1 MADVQKNIRWGSPA
15 DIFAR
20 TLSLED
26 NDIPRGWLS
35 NSIIIEP
42 GTRACAMVDGRFL
55 GEIPSGEFTFHDFRD
70 KLQFWRKGQA
80 TVLLTRSDV
89 VRLPVNC
96 DGFVS
101 ADEVPIDMR
110 IDVGVQIDDP
120 VLFMKNLMGPRKEYP
135 IKELAERL
143 TPAVKQEAWVATA
156 RLKVD
161 ELRGPAI
168 ATKVAQQ
175 VVDAIAPAFR
185 RYGLKVFS
193 VEGMLMQPSGMEK
206 HWEKVKQNNVEVADE
221 RLVNRRLGDDVGILT
236 DRISLREKLRDI
248 AISDQFDQARSEEEF
263 KTLVSQVDKARL
275 LRKEEL
281 DQLAEGFDQRKGDRE
296 AVRSHIIEVLDINR
310 QQEIDQMRAQVG
322 HTLEMA
328 ARKNEL
334 DLAEATNSVENA
346 QWRNGIAREI
356 ERAEKQREE
365 RRKDLTAK
373 WERIREARRQKLDG
387 SWERL
392 LHQQREETIRTELAV
407 KEAERGRRVELLEA
421 EAAAQI
427 EAQRIIAE
435 RQRREFE
442 LEMGGRESD
451 AQLDRL
457 KRVQDMNFDGHAR
470 QVQMEADLKGQ
481 AESRAQ
487 NYEIEKLKTMGTLSA
502 EALIAASNGDNARVL
517 AELKM
522 QEAKSQA
529 DVQIAGRTDQQ
540 SLNEERLRLYEKL
553 SEAEKSK
560 ADVQLASR
568 TDQQA
573 LNEERLR
580 LYEKLSEAEKSKADA
595 IANVF
600 QQAIKGQQDAV
611 AQMIGGLAAAHTPA
625 RPQAAPPP
633 LATAGAEWHVVA
645 REGQSGPHS
654 VQQVQ
659 AMVQRG
665 QLAADALVWKTG
677 MAGWIALA
685 ECVDFSGILAT
696 APPPPPPR
704 A

>member
-1 MADVQKNIRWGSPA
+1 MADAQRNIRWGAPA

-26 NDIPRGWLS
+26 NEIPRGWLT
-35 NSIIIEP
+35 NSITIEP

-55 GEIPSGEFTFHDFRD
+55 GEIPAGEFTFHDFRD

-346 QWRNGIAREI
+346 QWRNEIAREI

-529 DVQIAGRTDQQ
+529 DVQ
-540 SLNEERLRLYEKL
+540 
-553 SEAEKSK
+553 
-560 ADVQLASR
+560 LASR

-625 RPQAAPPP
+625 RPPAAPPP

>member
-20 TLSLED
+20 SLSLED

-221 RLVNRRLGDDVGILT
+221 RLVNKRMGDDVGILT
-236 DRISLREKLRDI
+236 ERIALREKLRDI
-248 AISDQFDQARSEEEF
+248 ALADKSDQTKTLEEHRDIDISDQFDEARSEEEL
-263 KTLVSQVDKARL
+263 KTLIAQVDKSRL

-281 DQLAEGFDQRKGDRE
+281 DQLVEGFEQRKGDRE
-296 AVRSHIIEVLDINR
+296 AVRTHIVEVLEINR

-346 QWRNGIAREI
+346 QWRNEIAREI

-529 DVQIAGRTDQQ
+529 DVQ
-540 SLNEERLRLYEKL
+540 
-553 SEAEKSK
+553 
-560 ADVQLASR
+560 LASR

-625 RPQAAPPP
+625 RPPAAPPP

>member
-1 MADVQKNIRWGSPA
+1 MADAQRNIRWGAPA

-26 NDIPRGWLS
+26 NEIPRGWLT
-35 NSIIIEP
+35 NSITIEP

-55 GEIPSGEFTFHDFRD
+55 GEIPAGEFTFHDFRD

-101 ADEVPIDMR
+101 ADDVPIDMR

-135 IKELAERL
+135 VKELAERL
-143 TPAVKQEAWVATA
+143 TPAVKQEAWVASA

-161 ELRGPAI
+161 DLRGPAI
-168 ATKVAQQ
+168 ASKVAQQ

-206 HWEKVKQNNVEVADE
+206 HWDKVKENNVEVADE

-236 DRISLREKLRDI
+236 ERISLREKLRDI

-263 KTLVSQVDKARL
+263 KTLLAQVDKARL

-281 DQLAEGFDQRKGDRE
+281 DQLAEGFEQRKGDRE
-296 AVRSHIIEVLDINR
+296 AVRTHIIEVLDINR
-310 QQEIDQMRAQVG
+310 QQEIDQLRAQVG
-322 HTLEMA
+322 HSMEIA

-334 DLAEATNSVENA
+334 ELAEATNSVENA
-346 QWRNGIAREI
+346 QWRNEIAREI
-356 ERAEKQREE
+356 ELAEKQREE
-365 RRKDLTAK
+365 RRKDLAAK
-373 WERIREARRQKLDG
+373 WERIREARQQKQDG

-407 KEAERGRRVELLEA
+407 KEAERVRRVGLLEA

-442 LEMGGRESD
+442 LEIGGRESD

-470 QVQMEADLKGQ
+470 QVQLDAELKGQ
-481 AESRAQ
+481 AESRTQ
-487 NYEIEKLKTMGTLSA
+487 SHEIEKLKTMGTLSA
-502 EALIAASNGDNARVL
+502 EALIAASNGDNARAL
-517 AELKM
+517 ADLKM

-529 DVQIAGRTDQQ
+529 DVQMAG
-540 SLNEERLRLYEKL
+540 
-553 SEAEKSK
+553 
-560 ADVQLASR
+560 R

-580 LYEKLSEAEKSKADA
+580 LYEKLSEAEKSKADT

-600 QQAIKGQQDAV
+600 QQALKGQQDAV
-611 AQMIGGLAAAHTPA
+611 AQMIGGLAASHTPA
-625 RPQAAPPP
+625 RPPASPAAPPSNGN
-633 LATAGAEWHVVA
+633 LVAEWHVA
-645 REGQSGPHS
+645 AAEGQSGPHT

-659 AMVQRG
+659 AMIQRG
-665 QLAADALVWKTG
+665 QFGPDALVWKAG
-677 MAGWIALA
+677 LAGWVALA
-685 ECVDFSGILAT
+685 ECTDFAGILAT
-696 APPPPPPR
+696 VPPPPPPPPPPR

>member
-20 TLSLED
+20 SLSLED

-346 QWRNGIAREI
+346 QWRNEIAREI

-529 DVQIAGRTDQQ
+529 DVQ
-540 SLNEERLRLYEKL
+540 
-553 SEAEKSK
+553 
-560 ADVQLASR
+560 LASR

>member
-20 TLSLED
+20 SLSLED

-346 QWRNGIAREI
+346 QWRNEIAREI

-560 ADVQLASR
+560 AD
-568 TDQQA
+568 T
-573 LNEERLR
+573 
-580 LYEKLSEAEKSKADA
+580 

-600 QQAIKGQQDAV
+600 QQALKGQQDAV

>member
-20 TLSLED
+20 SLSLED

-346 QWRNGIAREI
+346 EWRNEIALEI

-529 DVQIAGRTDQQ
+529 DVQ
-540 SLNEERLRLYEKL
+540 
-553 SEAEKSK
+553 
-560 ADVQLASR
+560 LASR

-625 RPQAAPPP
+625 RPPAGPPP

>member
-1 MADVQKNIRWGSPA
+1 MADAQKNMRWGAPA

-26 NDIPRGWLS
+26 NDIPRGWLT

-55 GEIPSGEFTFHDFRD
+55 GEIPAGEFTFHDFRD

-110 IDVGVQIDDP
+110 IDVGVQIGDP

-185 RYGLKVFS
+185 RYGLNVFS

-206 HWEKVKQNNVEVADE
+206 HWEKVKDNNVEVADE
-221 RLVNRRLGDDVGILT
+221 RLVNKRLGEDVGIFT

-248 AISDQFDQARSEEEF
+248 AISDQFDQARSEEEL
-263 KTLVSQVDKARL
+263 KTLIAQVDKARL

-281 DQLAEGFDQRKGDRE
+281 DQLVEGFEQRKGDRE
-296 AVRSHIIEVLDINR
+296 GVRTHIVEVLEINR
-310 QQEIDQMRAQVG
+310 QQEIDQLRASVG

-334 DLAEATNSVENA
+334 ELAEATNSVENA
-346 QWRNGIAREI
+346 QWRNEIAREI
-356 ERAEKQREE
+356 ELAEKQREE
-365 RRKDLTAK
+365 RRKDLAAK

-392 LHQQREETIRTELAV
+392 LHQQREEAIRTELAV
-407 KEAERGRRVELLEA
+407 KEAERGHRVELLEA

-442 LEMGGRESD
+442 LEMGNRESD
-451 AQLDRL
+451 AQLDRV

-470 QVQMEADLKGQ
+470 QVQLDADLKGL
-481 AESRAQ
+481 AESRTQ
-487 NYEIEKLKTMGTLSA
+487 SHEIEKLKTMGTLSA

-522 QEAKSQA
+522 QEAKSLA
-529 DVQIAGRTDQQ
+529 DVQM
-540 SLNEERLRLYEKL
+540 
-553 SEAEKSK
+553 
-560 ADVQLASR
+560 ASR

-580 LYEKLSEAEKSKADA
+580 LYEKLTEAEKSKADT

-600 QQAIKGQQDAV
+600 QQALKGQQDAV
-611 AQMIGGLAAAHTPA
+611 AQMIGGLSAAHTPA
-625 RPQAAPPP
+625 RPPASPAAPPP
-633 LATAGAEWHVVA
+633 LAAVGAEWHVA
-645 REGQSGPHS
+645 AGGGQSGPHT

-659 AMVQRG
+659 AMIQKG
-665 QLAADALVWKTG
+665 QLVADALVWKAG
-677 MAGWIALA
+677 MAGWVALT
-685 ECVDFSGILAT
+685 ECADFAGILAT
-696 APPPPPPR
+696 VPPPPPPR

>member
-20 TLSLED
+20 SLSLED

-248 AISDQFDQARSEEEF
+248 AISDQFDQARSKEEF

-346 QWRNGIAREI
+346 QWRNEIAREI

-529 DVQIAGRTDQQ
+529 DVQ
-540 SLNEERLRLYEKL
+540 
-553 SEAEKSK
+553 
-560 ADVQLASR
+560 LASR

-625 RPQAAPPP
+625 RPPAAPPP

>member
-560 ADVQLASR
+560 AD
-568 TDQQA
+568 T
-573 LNEERLR
+573 
-580 LYEKLSEAEKSKADA
+580 

-600 QQAIKGQQDAV
+600 QQALKGQQDAV

-625 RPQAAPPP
+625 RPPAAPPP

>member
-1 MADVQKNIRWGSPA
+1 MADAQKNRRWSTPA
-15 DIFAR
+15 EIFAR
-20 TLSLED
+20 SVSLDDSEVS
-26 NDIPRGWLS
+26 RGIITD
-35 NSIIIEP
+35 SIVIEP

-55 GEIPSGEFTFHDFRD
+55 GEIPAGEFTFRDFRD

-80 TVLLTRSDV
+80 TFLLTRSDV
-89 VRLPVNC
+89 VRLSVNC

-101 ADEVPIDMR
+101 ADDVPIDMR
-110 IDVGVQIDDP
+110 IDVGAQIDDP

-135 IKELAERL
+135 VHELAERL

-168 ATKVAQQ
+168 AAKVAQQ
-175 VVDAIAPAFR
+175 VVDAISPAFR

-206 HWEKVKQNNVEVADE
+206 YWEKVKENNADVAGE
-221 RLVNRRLGDDVGILT
+221 RLANKRMGDDVGILT
-236 DRISLREKLRDI
+236 DRIALREKLRDV
-248 AISDQFDQARSEEEF
+248 AISDQFDHARSEEEL
-263 KTLVSQVDKARL
+263 KTLLAQVDKARL

-281 DQLAEGFDQRKGDRE
+281 DQLTEGFEQRKGDRE
-296 AVRSHIIEVLDINR
+296 AVRRHIVEVLDINR
-310 QQEIDQMRAQVG
+310 QQELDQLRAQVG
-322 HTLEMA
+322 HSLEMSA
-328 ARKNEL
+328 KKNEL
-334 DLAEATNSVENA
+334 ELAEATNSVENA
-346 QWRNGIAREI
+346 QWRNEIAREI
-356 ERAEKQREE
+356 ELAEKQREE
-365 RRKDLTAK
+365 RRKDLEAK

-392 LHQQREETIRTELAV
+392 LHQQREESIRTELAV
-407 KEAERGRRVELLEA
+407 KEAERRRRVELLEA
-421 EAAAQI
+421 EAAAQV

-470 QVQMEADLKGQ
+470 QATLEADLKGQ

-487 NYEIEKLKTMGTLSA
+487 SHEIEKLKTMGTLSA
-502 EALIAASNGDNARVL
+502 EALIAASNGDNARAL

-529 DVQIAGRTDQQ
+529 EIHAANRG
-540 SLNEERLRLYEKL
+540 
-553 SEAEKSK
+553 
-560 ADVQLASR
+560 
-568 TDQQA
+568 DQQA

-580 LYEKLSEAEKSKADA
+580 LYEKLSEAEKSKADT

-600 QQAIKGQQDAV
+600 QQALKGQQDAV
-611 AQMIGGLAAAHTPA
+611 AQMISGLASAHTPA
-625 RPQAAPPP
+625 RPMASPAAPPP
-633 LATAGAEWHVVA
+633 VAPAGAEWHVA
-645 REGQSGPHS
+645 AGGSQSGPHT

-659 AMVQRG
+659 AMIQRG
-665 QLAADALVWKTG
+665 QLAADALVWKAG
-677 MAGWIALA
+677 MAGWIAMT
-685 ECVDFSGILAT
+685 ECADFAGVLAT
-696 APPPPPPR
+696 VPPPPPPR

>member
-1 MADVQKNIRWGSPA
+1 MADAQKNMRWGAPA

-26 NDIPRGWLS
+26 NDIPRGWLT
-35 NSIIIEP
+35 NSIVIEP

-80 TVLLTRSDV
+80 TVLLTRSDI

-110 IDVGVQIDDP
+110 IDVGVQIGDP

-143 TPAVKQEAWVATA
+143 TPAVKQEAWVAPA

-161 ELRGPAI
+161 ELRGPAV
-168 ATKVAQQ
+168 ASTVAQQ

-185 RYGLKVFS
+185 RYGLNVFS

-206 HWEKVKQNNVEVADE
+206 HWEKVKENNVEVADE
-221 RLVNRRLGDDVGILT
+221 RLVNKRLGDDVGIFT

-248 AISDQFDQARSEEEF
+248 AISDQFDQARSEEEL
-263 KTLVSQVDKARL
+263 KALIAQVDKARL

-281 DQLAEGFDQRKGDRE
+281 DQLVEGFEQRKGDRE
-296 AVRSHIIEVLDINR
+296 AVRTHIVEVLEINR
-310 QQEIDQMRAQVG
+310 QQEIDQLRASVG
-322 HTLEMA
+322 HALEMA

-334 DLAEATNSVENA
+334 ELAEATNSVENA
-346 QWRNGIAREI
+346 QWRNEIAREI
-356 ERAEKQREE
+356 ELAEKQREE

-373 WERIREARRQKLDG
+373 WERIRDARRQKLDG

-392 LHQQREETIRTELAV
+392 LHQQREEAIRTELAV
-407 KEAERGRRVELLEA
+407 KEAERSRRVGLLEA

-442 LEMGGRESD
+442 LEMGSRESD
-451 AQLDRL
+451 AQLDKL
-457 KRVQDMNFDGHAR
+457 KRVQDINFDGHSR
-470 QVQMEADLKGQ
+470 QVQLDADLKGQ

-487 NYEIEKLKTMGTLSA
+487 SHEIEKLKTMGTLSA
-502 EALIAASNGDNARVL
+502 EALIASSTGDNARAL

-529 DVQIAGRTDQQ
+529 DVHMAG
-540 SLNEERLRLYEKL
+540 
-553 SEAEKSK
+553 
-560 ADVQLASR
+560 R

-580 LYEKLSEAEKSKADA
+580 LYEKLSEAEKSKADT

-600 QQAIKGQQDAV
+600 QQALKGQQDAV
-611 AQMIGGLAAAHTPA
+611 AQMIGGLSAAHTPA
-625 RPQAAPPP
+625 RPPASSAAPPP
-633 LATAGAEWHVVA
+633 LAAVGAEWHVA
-645 REGQSGPHS
+645 AGGGQSGPHT

-659 AMVQRG
+659 AMIQRG
-665 QLAADALVWKTG
+665 QLVADALVWKAG
-677 MAGWIALA
+677 MAGWVALT
-685 ECVDFSGILAT
+685 ECADFAGILAT
-696 APPPPPPR
+696 VPPPPPPR

>member
-1 MADVQKNIRWGSPA
+1 MADAQKNLRWGAPA
-15 DIFAR
+15 EIFAR

-26 NDIPRGWLS
+26 NDIPRGWLT

-110 IDVGVQIDDP
+110 IDVGVQIGDP

-168 ATKVAQQ
+168 ASKVAQQ

-185 RYGLKVFS
+185 RYGLNVFS

-206 HWEKVKQNNVEVADE
+206 HWEKVKDNNVEVADE
-221 RLVNRRLGDDVGILT
+221 RLVNKRMGDDVGILT
-236 DRISLREKLRDI
+236 ERIALREKLRDI
-248 AISDQFDQARSEEEF
+248 ALADKSDQTKTLEELRDIDISDQFDQARSEEEL
-263 KTLVSQVDKARL
+263 KALIAQVDKARL

-281 DQLAEGFDQRKGDRE
+281 DQLVEGFEQRKGDRE
-296 AVRSHIIEVLDINR
+296 AVRTHIVEVLEINR
-310 QQEIDQMRAQVG
+310 QQEIDQLRASVG
-322 HTLEMA
+322 HTLAMA

-334 DLAEATNSVENA
+334 ELTEATNSVENA
-346 QWRNGIAREI
+346 KWRNEIAREI
-356 ERAEKQREE
+356 ELAEKQREE

-373 WERIREARRQKLDG
+373 WERVREARRQKLDG

-392 LHQQREETIRTELAV
+392 LHQQREEAIRTELAV
-407 KEAERGRRVELLEA
+407 KEAERSRRVELLEA

-427 EAQRIIAE
+427 ETQRIIAE

-470 QVQMEADLKGQ
+470 QVQLDADLKGQ

-487 NYEIEKLKTMGTLSA
+487 SHEIEKLKTMGSLSA
-502 EALIAASNGDNARVL
+502 EALIASSNGDNARAL

-529 DVQIAGRTDQQ
+529 DVHMAG
-540 SLNEERLRLYEKL
+540 
-553 SEAEKSK
+553 
-560 ADVQLASR
+560 R

-580 LYEKLSEAEKSKADA
+580 LYEKLSEAEKSKADT

-600 QQAIKGQQDAV
+600 QQALKGQQDAV
-611 AQMIGGLAAAHTPA
+611 AQMIGGLSAAHTPA
-625 RPQAAPPP
+625 RPPASPAAPPP
-633 LATAGAEWHVVA
+633 LAAVGAEWHVA
-645 REGQSGPHS
+645 AGGGQSGPHT

-659 AMVQRG
+659 AMIQRG
-665 QLAADALVWKTG
+665 QLVADALVWKAG
-677 MAGWIALA
+677 MAGWVALT
-685 ECVDFSGILAT
+685 ECADFAGILAT
-696 APPPPPPR
+696 VPPPPPPR

>member
-1 MADVQKNIRWGSPA
+1 MATGSCWSKGIAGITQETNDMADAQKSIRWGSPA
-15 DIFAR
+15 EIFAR

-26 NDIPRGWLS
+26 NEIPRGWLT

-42 GTRACAMVDGRFL
+42 GTRACAMVEGRFL

-80 TVLLTRSDV
+80 TILLTRSDV
-89 VRLPVNC
+89 VRLPVTC

-135 IKELAERL
+135 VKELAERL

-206 HWEKVKQNNVEVADE
+206 HWDKVKENNVEVADA
-221 RLVNRRLGDDVGILT
+221 RLVNKRLGDDVGILT

-248 AISDQFDQARSEEEF
+248 AISDQFDQARSEEEL
-263 KTLVSQVDKARL
+263 KALIAQVDKARL
-275 LRKEEL
+275 IRKEEL
-281 DQLAEGFDQRKGDRE
+281 DQLVEGFEQRKGDRE
-296 AVRSHIIEVLDINR
+296 AVRTHIVEVLEINR
-310 QQEIDQMRAQVG
+310 QQEIDQLRASVG

-334 DLAEATNSVENA
+334 ELAEATNSVENA
-346 QWRNGIAREI
+346 QWRNEIAREI
-356 ERAEKQREE
+356 ELAEKQREE
-365 RRKDLTAK
+365 RRKDLAAK

-392 LHQQREETIRTELAV
+392 LHQQREEAIRTELAV
-407 KEAERGRRVELLEA
+407 KEAERTRRVELLEA
-421 EAAAQI
+421 EAAAEI
-427 EAQRIIAE
+427 ETQRIIAE

-470 QVQMEADLKGQ
+470 QVQLEADLKGH

-487 NYEIEKLKTMGTLSA
+487 SHEIEKLKTMGTLSA
-502 EALIAASNGDNARVL
+502 EALIAASSGDNARAL

-529 DVQIAGRTDQQ
+529 DVHMAG
-540 SLNEERLRLYEKL
+540 
-553 SEAEKSK
+553 
-560 ADVQLASR
+560 R

-580 LYEKLSEAEKSKADA
+580 LYEKLSEAEKSKADT

-600 QQAIKGQQDAV
+600 QQALRGQQDAV
-611 AQMIGGLAAAHTPA
+611 AQMIGGLASAHTPA
-625 RPQAAPPP
+625 RPAASPAAPPP
-633 LATAGAEWHVVA
+633 LAAVGAEWHVA
-645 REGQSGPHS
+645 AGGGQSGPHT

-659 AMVQRG
+659 TMIQRG
-665 QLAADALVWKTG
+665 QLVADALVWKAG
-677 MAGWIALA
+677 MAGWVALT
-685 ECVDFSGILAT
+685 ECADFAGILAT
-696 APPPPPPR
+696 VPPPPPPR
-704 A
+704 V

>member
-20 TLSLED
+20 SLSLED

-236 DRISLREKLRDI
+236 DRISLRETLRDI

-346 QWRNGIAREI
+346 QWRNEIAREI

-529 DVQIAGRTDQQ
+529 DVQ
-540 SLNEERLRLYEKL
+540 
-553 SEAEKSK
+553 
-560 ADVQLASR
+560 LASR

-625 RPQAAPPP
+625 RPPAAPPP